1 MVFIVRVG
9 FSFPTTGDQHLD
21 SGQGF
26 PVPAPRSASSSS
38 SSSSPSKAACGVV
51 AQNCPRVSSEFID
64 EHAVPD
70 FNEGG
75 PDSRE
80 FSHRPP
86 TTHPPTSL
94 ALFLTSPGV
103 HVAMERSQG

>member
-51 AQNCPRVSSEFID
+51 AQVS
-64 EHAVPD
+64 
-70 FNEGG
+70 
-75 PDSRE
+75 
-80 FSHRPP
+80 
-86 TTHPPTSL
+86 
-94 ALFLTSPGV
+94 GV
-103 HVAMERSQG
+103 AIEVGEELVELPSGEL